1 MGAAVLMRANRKSEA
16 MRMFNAYGHR
26 TTLSIRRLVQAII
39 DDNYEPLRD
48 SAPDLVGYGLMF
60 QALKQ
65 AEAQIYDTT
74 IRLTKRETE
83 ILHACAAGE
92 TARMIA
98 QKLGIDEATV
108 VWHRNNILKKL
119 GVNRTIAA
127 VAKGRVLR
135 LIP

>member
-1 MGAAVLMRANRKSEA
+1 M
-16 MRMFNAYGHR
+16 
-26 TTLSIRRLVQAII
+26 
-39 DDNYEPLRD
+39 
-48 SAPDLVGYGLMF
+48 MF

-92 TARMIA
+92 TARMIG